1 MDGSEIS
8 GRIVEDLLRELVEY
22 SSSNKGSFDLI
33 VLLSRFYH
41 DIEKFD
47 QEIPPNDET
56 NLQMM

>member
-33 VLLSRFYH
+33 VLLSRFN

>member
-8 GRIVEDLLRELVEY
+8 RRIVEDLLRELVEY

-33 VLLSRFYH
+33 VLLSRFN

-47 QEIPPNDET
+47 QKIPPNDET

>member
-33 VLLSRFYH
+33 VLLSRFN

-47 QEIPPNDET
+47 QEIPSNDET